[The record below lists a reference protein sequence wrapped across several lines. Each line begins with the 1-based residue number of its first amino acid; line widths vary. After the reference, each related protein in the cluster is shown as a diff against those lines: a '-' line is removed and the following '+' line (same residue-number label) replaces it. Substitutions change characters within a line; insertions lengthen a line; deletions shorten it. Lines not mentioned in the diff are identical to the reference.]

1 MHCCPDHH
9 PPPDPCLQ
17 ASLISAW
24 LSPSRRRFST
34 FLLLLLT
41 LCLPAAAQEAGAMRA
56 QHVIVISIDGLRP
69 DAIARTHAAHLQELI
84 GQGTYCP
91 AAQTVRP
98 SVTVPAHVSMIT
110 GLDPKAHQ
118 VLWNR
123 YRRGYYTGRTIFSIA
138 KKAGLSTALF
148 FAKKKLNYLVN
159 PNHIDFVYGKRPPP
173 YHPTDATAAGLAE
186 AFARAWQAHTYA
198 LVLVHIREPDIAGH
212 RYGWMSRP
220 YLSAVEEADRA
231 IGSIVSA
238 LRRSGAWDK
247 TALIITADHG
257 GRGLR
262 HAPSH
267 RENLTIP
274 WIAVGPGVPAGLR
287 LQRAVS
293 VYDTAPTALAFLGL
307 SMPGD
312 VDGTVVTEVVQK
324 SHRLRAP

>member
-1 MHCCPDHH
+1 M
-9 PPPDPCLQ
+9 Q
-17 ASLISAW
+17 
-24 LSPSRRRFST
+24 
-34 FLLLLLT
+34 
-41 LCLPAAAQEAGAMRA
+41 A

-69 DAIARTHAAHLQELI
+69 DAIARAHAAHLQELI
-84 GQGTYCP
+84 GQGSYYP
-91 AAQTVRP
+91 EAQTVRP
-98 SVTVPAHVSMIT
+98 SETVPAQVSMIT

-118 VLWNR
+118 VIWNR
-123 YRRGYYTGRTIFSIA
+123 YRRGYYTGTTIFSVA
-138 KKAGLSTALF
+138 KKAGLSTALL

-173 YHPTDATAAGLAE
+173 YRPLDTTAAGLAA

-198 LVLVHIREPDIAGH
+198 LVLGHIREPDSAGH

-231 IGSIVSA
+231 IGFIVSA
-238 LRRSGAWDK
+238 LRRSGTWDK

-262 HAPSH
+262 HAQPH

-274 WIAVGPGVPAGLR
+274 WITVGPGIPAGLR
-287 LQRAVS
+287 LQRAIS
-293 VYDTAPTALAFLGL
+293 IYDTAPTALAFLGL